1 MAKRRQTARGIF
13 VPQNPGKIFAGD
25 PTKIEYRSS
34 WEWTVM
40 RKLDQNPNVIGW
52 SSETCRI
59 PYRRPDTGQMSVY
72 VPDLVVVYADP
83 KTGKKRCEM
92 LEIKPAK
99 EVPFLMEGFQK
110 LTKKDQAAQIIN
122 MAKWE
127 AAMMFC
133 KKRGIHFQVMTE
145 YQIYPEMRRKLA
157 MQMRKKK

>member
-1 MAKRRQTARGIF
+1 MAKRKQTAQGIF
-13 VPQNPGKIFAGD
+13 TPKNPGKIFAGD
-25 PTKIEYRSS
+25 PNNIRYRSS
-34 WEWTVM
+34 WEFSIM
-40 RKLDQNPNVIGW
+40 SALDRNPLCCGW
-52 SSETCRI
+52 ASETCRI
-59 PYRRPDTGQMSVY
+59 PYQRPDTGRMTVY

-99 EVPFLMEGFQK
+99 EVPFLMEGLQK
-110 LTKKDQAAQIIN
+110 LTAKDRAAQAIN

-127 AAMMFC
+127 AAMAFC
-133 KKRGIHFQVMTE
+133 KKRGITFRVMTE